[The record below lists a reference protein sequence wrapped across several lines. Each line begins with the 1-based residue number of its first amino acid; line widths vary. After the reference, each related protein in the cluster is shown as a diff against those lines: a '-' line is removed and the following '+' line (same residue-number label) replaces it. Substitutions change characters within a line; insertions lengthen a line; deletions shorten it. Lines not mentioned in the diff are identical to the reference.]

1 MPKLS
6 IVFFMLC
13 FCIISI
19 TKNRASPYGMKLQY
33 CKKSPAGINQKAY
46 VSKKKITYN
55 TPHTIASTYQYT
67 TPNVVLTA
75 HDATPALKKNLAEDT
90 AFRKAWLY
98 SAMLPGLGQAYN
110 KKYWKMPII
119 YACLGGLGWGIIYT
133 NQKYFTFRSALAQ
146 QITTGKNDLDVNLSE
161 DNLRHHTENLRKDRD
176 LLIIIT
182 ALIYILNIIDAH
194 VDAHLNTFDLT
205 KSIAL
210 KFQHK
215 VSFCNCSLFF
225 KQPT

>member
-75 HDATPALKKNLAEDT
+75 HEHQHLKKTLADDT
-90 AFRKAWLY
+90 AFRKAWLVM
-98 SAMLPGLGQAYN
+98 SAITNAWLGPSLSN
-110 KKYWKMPII
+110 KKSLEQCPLFCIP
-119 YACLGGLGWGIIYT
+119 WGFGMGHY
-133 NQKYFTFRSALAQ
+133 
-146 QITTGKNDLDVNLSE
+146 V
-161 DNLRHHTENLRKDRD
+161 H
-176 LLIIIT
+176 
-182 ALIYILNIIDAH
+182 
-194 VDAHLNTFDLT
+194 
-205 KSIAL
+205 
-210 KFQHK
+210 
-215 VSFCNCSLFF
+215 
-225 KQPT
+225 